1 MKADAVTVSAVLLS
15 FIVGNGAFP
24 GAAELAARMDEIL
37 PPEQIQDAQEDSPV
51 SVPAPRRPYSFSYS
65 ATDPR
70 DGSSHARSESS
81 DVTGR
86 VVGFYTLRTADGHSR
101 RVNYVADERGFR
113 AEVVTNEPGTQSL
126 NPANVIFRSSAR
138 LPFPSRQQGPSAAAA
153 ASAAASSAATSYV
166 PVSVAIPQR
175 PSRTI
180 VVPSGHRAIFVPIE
194 YVGGN

>member
-126 NPANVIFRSSAR
+126 NPANVIFRYAPCTRKSDANHISTGGLLLSPR
-138 LPFPSRQQGPSAAAA
+138 GETLPPSTLSRRHTFVEHGCAAPPKKQDPTADV
-153 ASAAASSAATSYV
+153 T
-166 PVSVAIPQR
+166 
-175 PSRTI
+175 
-180 VVPSGHRAIFVPIE
+180 
-194 YVGGN
+194 